1 VVSRRD
7 LGRLGGIVA
16 SRRDLG
22 GLGGIVASGHDS
34 SRAGGI
40 VASGRDSSRLGG
52 ILASGRDV
60 GGLGGGI
67 VAFRRDSSKA
77 GEGIEGFGRVHAV
90 ARFLRGT
97 LGSNCCKAFR
107 FVLLLALEVRQGAQ
121 LANNLL
127 VEPFFAKEESGR
139 FW

>member
-1 VVSRRD
+1 VGTRIGVSRRD
-7 LGRLGGIVA
+7 SGGLGGGIVASRRDSGGLGGIVV

-22 GLGGIVASGHDS
+22 GLGG
-34 SRAGGI
+34 
-40 VASGRDSSRLGG
+40 
-52 ILASGRDV
+52 
-60 GGLGGGI
+60 
-67 VAFRRDSSKA
+67 
-77 GEGIEGFGRVHAV
+77 GIEGFGRVHAV
-90 ARFLRGT
+90 ARFLGGT

-107 FVLLLALEVRQGAQ
+107 FVSLLAREIRQGAQ

>member
-1 VVSRRD
+1 MVCGRD
-7 LGRLGGIVA
+7 
-16 SRRDLG
+16 SG
-22 GLGGIVASGHDS
+22 GLGGGIVVCGRDSGGLG
-34 SRAGGI
+34 GGI
-40 VASGRDSSRLGG
+40 VASGRDSSGAGG
-52 ILASGRDV
+52 
-60 GGLGGGI
+60 
-67 VAFRRDSSKA
+67 
-77 GEGIEGFGRVHAV
+77 GIEGFGRVYAV

-121 LANNLL
+121 LANNLP